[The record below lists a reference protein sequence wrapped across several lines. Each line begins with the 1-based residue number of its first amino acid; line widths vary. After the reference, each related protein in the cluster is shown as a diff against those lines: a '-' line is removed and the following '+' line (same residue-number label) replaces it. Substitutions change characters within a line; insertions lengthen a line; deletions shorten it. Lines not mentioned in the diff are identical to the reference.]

1 MPSPS
6 YRGLSPPTAVSVDGS
21 IGNSVS
27 IASLDWLSIGWPP
40 AWRPSLSV
48 EYTSDASASVP
59 DVAVSEAGRPESAA
73 GGSPKSATDSPG
85 AASTE
90 SSEVAPDS
98 SPAGVRS
105 ATSAAA
111 STLAAVSPFVGAE
124 SAPDVASSFAG
135 AFAGCGG
142 VYGALGRAAC
152 QSASALPRNLR
163 AATAATPTSAA
174 RMANLVNHLLFFFFG
189 GGRTSAPL
197 PVAGVASP
205 LMGEPAATLSA
216 LTSFGIK
223 SSERRLPASRATSN

>member
-1 MPSPS
+1 MPSLS
-6 YRGLSPPTAVSVDGS
+6 CRGLSPPNVVSVDGP

-27 IASLDWLSIGWPP
+27 TASLDWLSIGWPP
-40 AWRPSLSV
+40 ASRPSLSV

-59 DVAVSEAGRPESAA
+59 DVAVSEARRSESAA

-85 AASTE
+85 EAITE

-98 SPAGVRS
+98 SPAGLM
-105 ATSAAA
+105 SAAA
-111 STLAAVSPFVGAE
+111 STPAPVSTSVGAVP
-124 SAPDVASSFAG
+124 APDVASSFAC
-135 AFAGCGG
+135 ALAGCGG

>member
-1 MPSPS
+1 MPSLS
-6 YRGLSPPTAVSVDGS
+6 CRGLSPPNVVSVDGP

-27 IASLDWLSIGWPP
+27 TASLDWLSIGWPP
-40 AWRPSLSV
+40 ASRPSLSV

-59 DVAVSEAGRPESAA
+59 DAAVSEARRSESPA
-73 GGSPKSATDSPG
+73 GGSAKSATDSPG
-85 AASTE
+85 AAITE

-98 SPAGVRS
+98 SPAGLTS

-111 STLAAVSPFVGAE
+111 STPAPVSTFVGAV
-124 SAPDVASSFAG
+124 SAPDVASSFA
-135 AFAGCGG
+135 AALSGCGG

-174 RMANLVNHLLFFFFG
+174 RMANLVNHLLFFFG
-189 GGRTSAPL
+189 GGITSAPL
-197 PVAGVASP
+197 AVAGVASP
-205 LMGEPAATLSA
+205 PMGEPAATLSA

>member
-6 YRGLSPPTAVSVDGS
+6 YRGLSPPNAVSVDGP

-40 AWRPSLSV
+40 ASRPSLSV

-59 DVAVSEAGRPESAA
+59 DVAVSEAGRWESAA

-85 AASTE
+85 AAITE
-90 SSEVAPDS
+90 SSEVGPDS

-111 STLAAVSPFVGAE
+111 STVAPVCTFVGAV
-124 SAPDVASSFAG
+124 SAPDVVSSFAC
-135 AFAGCGG
+135 AFAGWGG

-163 AATAATPTSAA
+163 AATAATPTRAA
-174 RMANLVNHLLFFFFG
+174 RIANLVNHRLFFLG
-189 GGRTSAPL
+189 GGKTSSPL
-197 PVAGVASP
+197 AVAGVASP
-205 LMGEPAATLSA
+205 TTPEPAATLSA
-216 LTSFGIK
+216 LTNFGIR
-223 SSERRLPASRATSN
+223 SSESRLPASRATSN